1 MSIDKAPGQSSGNS
15 SDTSAGTT
23 QPGRRRFL
31 QTAAAGASALW
42 LPSTTRAAASLRFQP
57 AVFEPGTNSAMLWM
71 AVDGAASV
79 LIELSATETFANA
92 RRIPVTD
99 VTAAS
104 EHVGAQRIDGL
115 EPDRTFYYRILD
127 ADSGAPISRPGRF
140 RTAPAQ
146 PRPFRF
152 AWSADMDEAYQP
164 FRLFDRI
171 GERDPEFFLHLGDSI
186 YADLPRNQF
195 SPSPSF
201 YRRKHANNRRDSH
214 FQQFML
220 RHATFATWDDHETDN
235 NAHAGHPHM
244 AAARQVYREYW
255 PCNSVA
261 ADGLYRRVS
270 WAGVDFFM
278 LDLRSYR
285 SPQNDPPGPQK
296 TMLGAAQKQWF
307 LQALSASQAPFKFVV
322 TSVPFQGGGEDTWF
336 SYRAERD
343 EISALIR
350 KQKIGGVIFLTGDY
364 HLARDW
370 SNPKAAFREF
380 MAGPIASF
388 THYRNTPSAR
398 DRYEK
403 TGTFHYG
410 DGYNF
415 GLVSVDPATGKARV
429 EFVDAEGKVLGAVDF
444 TA

>member
-1 MSIDKAPGQSSGNS
+1 
-15 SDTSAGTT
+15 
-23 QPGRRRFL
+23 
-31 QTAAAGASALW
+31 
-42 LPSTTRAAASLRFQP
+42 
-57 AVFEPGTNSAMLWM
+57 
-71 AVDGAASV
+71 
-79 LIELSATETFANA
+79 
-92 RRIPVTD
+92 
-99 VTAAS
+99 
-104 EHVGAQRIDGL
+104 
-115 EPDRTFYYRILD
+115 
-127 ADSGAPISRPGRF
+127 
-140 RTAPAQ
+140 
-146 PRPFRF
+146 
-152 AWSADMDEAYQP
+152 
-164 FRLFDRI
+164 
-171 GERDPEFFLHLGDSI
+171 
-186 YADLPRNQF
+186 
-195 SPSPSF
+195 
-201 YRRKHANNRRDSH
+201 
-214 FQQFML
+214 
-220 RHATFATWDDHETDN
+220 
-235 NAHAGHPHM
+235 
-244 AAARQVYREYW
+244 
-255 PCNSVA
+255 
-261 ADGLYRRVS
+261 
-270 WAGVDFFM
+270 M

-307 LQALSASQAPFKFVV
+307 LQALSASQAPFKFVI